1 MAVIQEFFGL
11 LKCEAPPQNCIDTMM
26 VKSLTDDHVVFC
38 LVSNISL
45 FRARDIR
52 ILLIVLIPLA
62 LNNEIFDT
70 KQKTT

>member
-45 FRARDIR
+45 FRARGIRTMSR
-52 ILLIVLIPLA
+52 ILISLA
-62 LNNEIFDT
+62 LNNEIFDLSLIHI
-70 KQKTT
+70 